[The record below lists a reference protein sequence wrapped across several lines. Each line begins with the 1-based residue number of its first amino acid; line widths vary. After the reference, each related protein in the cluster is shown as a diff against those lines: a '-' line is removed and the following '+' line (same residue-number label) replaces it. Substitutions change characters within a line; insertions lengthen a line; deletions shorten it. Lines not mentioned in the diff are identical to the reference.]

1 MAIRVE
7 FHYPDS
13 EQDVVMYLDQV
24 PSVGEQVR
32 TNEAGVWRFRVRDV
46 AWDLTRVDSPSAHLN
61 AVRADVYLDAF

>member
-32 TNEAGVWRFRVRDV
+32 TSEAGVWRFRVRDV
-46 AWDLTRVDSPSAHLN
+46 AWDLAHVTEPSAHIN